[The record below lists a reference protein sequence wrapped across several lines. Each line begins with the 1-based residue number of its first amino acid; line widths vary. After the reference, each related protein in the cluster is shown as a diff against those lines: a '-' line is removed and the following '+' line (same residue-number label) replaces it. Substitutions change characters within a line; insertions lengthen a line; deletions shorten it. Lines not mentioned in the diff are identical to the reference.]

1 MLEVSDGAWRI
12 AWNVSAWRKPN
23 VTQPSHRPVTI
34 TTSKINRRDFV
45 HAATATGAVL
55 ALSTCAPVTA
65 NLPLPTITPAPV
77 DNTTRARVALVR
89 TGDRSD
95 GLRRL
100 LALTGAPDVAGK
112 QVVVKPNF
120 NSADPAPGSTH
131 PDVLRGTVQALQ
143 AAGAQRITVADR
155 SGMGN
160 TRQVMAQLGIVAMA
174 EELGFGLVVLDE
186 LGAEDWEIVEVPGSH
201 WRRGFAIPRLV
212 GEADAVV
219 QLCCLKTHRFGGH
232 FTLSLKNTVGLV
244 AKYVPGD
251 GYNYMNELHGSEH
264 QRAMIAE
271 TNAAYA
277 PALVIMDGVEA
288 FTSGGPDRGELVAAQ
303 VMLAGSDRVA
313 LDAVGVALLR
323 HFGTTPQ
330 VEAGPVF
337 AQEQIARAAELG
349 LGITAAEQ
357 IDLVSDAPDTD
368 ELLAQLKEILAA
380 A

>member
-1 MLEVSDGAWRI
+1 M
-12 AWNVSAWRKPN
+12 
-23 VTQPSHRPVTI
+23 TQPCHRPTTI
-34 TTSKINRRDFV
+34 TTGKISRRDFV
-45 HAATATGAVL
+45 SASAATGIAAL
-55 ALSTCAPVTA
+55 ALSACAPVTA
-65 NLPLPTITPAPV
+65 TLPLPTITPAPA
-77 DNTTRARVALVR
+77 DNPTRARVALVR
-89 TGDRSD
+89 TDDRSD

-100 LALTGAPDVAGK
+100 LALTGVLDVAGK

-160 TRQVMAQLGIVAMA
+160 THQVMAQLGIDAMA
-174 EELGFGLVVLDE
+174 EDLGFDLVVLDE
-186 LGAEDWEIVEVPGSH
+186 LGADDWEIVDVPGSH
-201 WRRGFAIPRLV
+201 WSRGFPFPRLV
-212 GEADAVV
+212 SGADAVV

-264 QRAMIAE
+264 QRTMIAE

-288 FTSGGPDRGELVAAQ
+288 FTSGGPDRGELVDAR

-330 VEAGPVF
+330 VASGPVF

-349 LGITAAEQ
+349 LGIAAAEQ
-357 IDLVSDAPDTD
+357 IDLVSDAPDAD
-368 ELLAQLKEILAA
+368 ELLAQIKEILAA